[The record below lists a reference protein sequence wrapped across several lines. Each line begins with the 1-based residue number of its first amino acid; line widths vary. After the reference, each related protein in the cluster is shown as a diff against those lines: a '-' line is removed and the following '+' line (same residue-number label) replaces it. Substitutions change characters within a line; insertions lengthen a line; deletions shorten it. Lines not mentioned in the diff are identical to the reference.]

1 MFDWLPQAADLVIG
15 IFTDLIKRHRRY
27 QKKRRGRVVALAFIA
42 DEVDS
47 PPINGRRYRFIQNR
61 GR

>member
-1 MFDWLPQAADLVIG
+1 M
-15 IFTDLIKRHRRY
+15 KRHRRY